1 MGCLSPATS
10 CGRRTDCTGPI
21 TIPNG
26 AVSAKA
32 ALICD
37 REHAAL
43 CQVEDRPSDDD
54 SPVTAIIPDGRFLVS
69 CKDSLR
75 LWSLE
80 SRQLLSATTHRNIT
94 APRVRAIARSG
105 GPMVTANYK
114 SGAVSWRLDYCGDIS
129 DGSLIST

>member
-10 CGRRTDCTGPI
+10 CGRRTDGTGPI

-43 CQVEDRPSDDD
+43 CQVEDGPWDDD
-54 SPVTAIIPDGRFLVS
+54 SPVTAKIPDGRFLVS

-80 SRQLLSATTHRNIT
+80 SGKLLSATTHRNIT
-94 APRVRAIARSG
+94 APRMRAISRSG
-105 GPMVTANYK
+105 SLMVT
-114 SGAVSWRLDYCGDIS
+114 GDFRGDDVFRRLDYCGHVS
-129 DGSLIST
+129 DGSLPST